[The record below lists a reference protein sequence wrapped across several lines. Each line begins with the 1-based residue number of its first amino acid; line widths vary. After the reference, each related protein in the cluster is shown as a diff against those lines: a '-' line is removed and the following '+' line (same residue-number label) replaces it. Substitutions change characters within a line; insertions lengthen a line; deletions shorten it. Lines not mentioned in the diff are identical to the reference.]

1 MDIGSVVK
9 WGVPLLLAFSSGVG
23 AYIGVLQA
31 IAALRL
37 EFYKEMNR
45 RDLAIEAH
53 GERIKALEEDVRSLA
68 DECRSCQR
76 RG

>member
-1 MDIGSVVK
+1 MDISAVVK
-9 WGVPLLLAFSSGVG
+9 WGVPLLLALSSGVG

-45 RDLAIEAH
+45 RDVVLEAH
-53 GERIKALEEDVRSLA
+53 NERIRAVEQHVRSLT
-68 DECRSCQR
+68 DNCRECRQK
-76 RG
+76 